1 MNADD
6 SSAEHS
12 DTKFS
17 LRFDTSDMKWHI
29 TNLDDRKKKIE
40 KEDVLIKKILGTN
53 ECKKWR
59 RRVFKQWQT
68 VLRPKDAASKFIP
81 YFIKNYEKLGVKV
94 ADKSMRK
101 YFGTLAKL
109 SDNFDEIKKQFA

>member
-40 KEDVLIKKILGTN
+40 KEDVLL
-53 ECKKWR
+53 
-59 RRVFKQWQT
+59 
-68 VLRPKDAASKFIP
+68 
-81 YFIKNYEKLGVKV
+81 
-94 ADKSMRK
+94 
-101 YFGTLAKL
+101 
-109 SDNFDEIKKQFA
+109 